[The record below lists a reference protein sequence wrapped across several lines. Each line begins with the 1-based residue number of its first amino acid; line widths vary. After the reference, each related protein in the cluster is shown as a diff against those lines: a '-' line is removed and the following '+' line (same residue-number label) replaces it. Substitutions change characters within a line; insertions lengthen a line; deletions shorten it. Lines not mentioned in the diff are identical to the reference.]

1 MFDPT
6 RTSLGTGLTAALL
19 PLALSAPGFT
29 GTAVAAPST
38 TGATSSTAMRISTPT
53 GAVAP
58 GEQRIGVRLLAGD
71 RFVPD
76 ATVVVERR
84 QGGAWVPAATL
95 RTDRVGHA
103 ISWLPLTGTT
113 EVRAVFAGSGTQPAG
128 QTRTATVAVRQPAAA
143 LKAAKPV
150 AAKAVKAVAAKPVKA
165 VKPAAVSSFRARAV
179 QVAAAQAGKP
189 YRYGS
194 AGPSS
199 FDCSGLVNYAFR
211 AVGKKLPRTSG
222 ALRASTRPV
231 SKAAAQPG
239 DLIFTPGHVG
249 IYAGGGKMVDAPS
262 AGRKV
267 SLRRIYTSRYTVGR
281 VV

>member
-1 MFDPT
+1 VLHPS
-6 RTSLGTGLTAALL
+6 RSALGAGLTAALL
-19 PLALSAPGFT
+19 PLCLATPALT
-29 GTAVAAPST
+29 GTAAAAPVT
-38 TGATSSTAMRISTPT
+38 AGPVSTASATALRISTPT
-53 GAVAP
+53 APVAA
-58 GEQRIGVRLLAGD
+58 GSQRIGVRLLADG

-76 ATVVVERR
+76 ATVVLQRR
-84 QGGAWVPAATL
+84 SGSTWVPAATL
-95 RTDRVGHA
+95 RTDHAGHA
-103 ISWLPLTGTT
+103 VTRLPVTGTT
-113 EVRAVFAGSGTQPAG
+113 AVRAVYAGSATAPAG
-128 QTRTATVAVRQPAAA
+128 SSRTATVHVRRASLKAGAKAAPAA
-143 LKAAKPV
+143 K
-150 AAKAVKAVAAKPVKA
+150 
-165 VKPAAVSSFRARAV
+165 SFRVRAL
-179 QVAAAQAGKP
+179 QVAARQAGKP

-211 AVGKKLPRTSG
+211 AVGKRLPRTSG
-222 ALRASTRPV
+222 ALRAATRPV

-262 AGRKV
+262 AGRRV